1 MSVPKALQFATSSFP
16 ISRNT
21 FKLQPYSTASANAGD
36 QIQISLPANSIVA
49 LDTLSVFG
57 TVAATTTAGYV
68 GLPTNVESLIDS
80 AYWTA
85 NGQQIS
91 NSFNLYGVLA
101 NAFLDW
107 QGGDK
112 INMRKVQ
119 QLGTPVAAAPAA
131 SNVSNPVVWNNWLG
145 LPSSATTKY
154 IDTSL
159 IGDLRLHLRLAPN
172 LVLTTTTST
181 TAPSYS
187 VSNLYAFIDVVSVD
201 DGGLYQSLL
210 QKRLESGPL
219 EVAFTDFY
227 TFNAG
232 GFPNGGPSTNRFSV
246 ASSSLDYVHATALP
260 YSYTNVGAS
269 NLSWSSN
276 LGNSIYFQRGFPS
289 LTYNTGSNA
298 TDFVS
303 SVVTLNNVQY
313 PASGPLLLNEAWN
326 QTAIALGEHNNLI
339 GQTNPLMTSLPLY
352 LNNFFWHTTRF
363 NSPGDA
369 SEHSVRTGQDTR
381 GNSAWGTWQV
391 NVPAGTTAYAYT
403 AVVFVQVTK
412 VWAIGAGR
420 QSQITA

>member
-57 TVAATTTAGYV
+57 TINATATTFPV
-68 GLPTNVESLIDS
+68 GLPTNVESFIDS

-119 QLGTPVAAAPAA
+119 QLGAPVAAAPAA
-131 SNVSNPVVWNNWLG
+131 AAAFATPVVWNNWLG
-145 LPSSATTKY
+145 LPSSSTTKY

-159 IGDLRLHLRLAPN
+159 IGDLRLHIRLAPN
-172 LVLTTTTST
+172 LVLTST
-181 TAPSYS
+181 AATAAPSYN

-227 TFNAG
+227 TFNCG
-232 GFPNGGPSTNRFSV
+232 GFPTGGASTNRFSV

-260 YSYTNVGAS
+260 YNYTNTGAVG
-269 NLSWSSN
+269 WSATT
-276 LGNSIYFQRGFPS
+276 GNSMYFQRGFPS
-289 LTYNTGSNA
+289 LTYNTATPA
-298 TDFVS
+298 TDFKS

-339 GQTNPLMTSLPLY
+339 GQTNPLMTTIPLY

-381 GNSAWGTWQV
+381 GNAAWGTWQV
-391 NVPAGTTAYAYT
+391 DVPGGTNAFAYT